1 MLDTVHEDLSAFYVV
16 ESDMNQLKISIAN
29 PNGIWLLRLP
39 WSYKQCGI
47 FHRLTKTLK
56 RTYVRSMATLVIL
69 SSVIFDKKREPHT
82 TVSCHMYIACL
93 G

>member
-1 MLDTVHEDLSAFYVV
+1 MLDTVREGLSAFYVV
-16 ESDMNQLKISIAN
+16 ASDMNQLKISIAN

-56 RTYVRSMATLVIL
+56 RTYCTFHGNTCSI
-69 SSVIFDKKREPHT
+69 IF
-82 TVSCHMYIACL
+82 CNF
-93 G
+93 